1 MGLQI
6 KIRNNLQGFKRVNMY
21 VVDHFKKKPRSFI
34 WVIGLLLNLVI
45 GFIDYLTGYEIGM
58 GVFYLMPIGLLSWLI
73 NRKAGIIM
81 SVISTVTIIS
91 ADILAGKVIQNYFID
106 SWNLFIHFSFFTIV
120 VYLIYQEKMIS
131 DKNEI
136 LILKLQKA
144 LDEIK
149 TLSGLLS
156 VCPSCKKIRD
166 DNGDWKRTDLL
177 ISDNTNAEFSH
188 SICPECEDKLYP
200 RLAKEKWARL

>member
-1 MGLQI
+1 
-6 KIRNNLQGFKRVNMY
+6 MY
-21 VVDHFKKKPRSFI
+21 LVDYFEKKPRSFI
-34 WVIGLLLNLVI
+34 WVIGLLLNLII
-45 GFIDYLTGYEIGM
+45 GLIDYLTGYEIGM
-58 GVFYLMPIGLLSWLI
+58 GVFYLMPISLLSWLI

-91 ADILAGKVIQNYFID
+91 TDILAGKVIQNYFID

-120 VYLIYQEKMIS
+120 VYLIYQEKMSS
-131 DKNEI
+131 DKNET

-144 LDEIK
+144 LDGIK

-156 VCPSCKKIRD
+156 ICPSCKKIRD
-166 DNGDWKRTDLL
+166 DNGHWKQIDLS

-200 RLAKEKWARL
+200 RLAKKKWARL

>member
-1 MGLQI
+1 M
-6 KIRNNLQGFKRVNMY
+6 NL
-21 VVDHFKKKPRSFI
+21 I
-34 WVIGLLLNLVI
+34 IGV
-45 GFIDYLTGYEIGM
+45 IDYLTGYEIGM
-58 GVFYLMPIGLLSWLI
+58 AVFYLLPIGLLSWLI

-91 ADILAGKVIQNYFID
+91 TDILAGKVIQNYFTD

-120 VYLIYQEKMIS
+120 VYLIYQEKMSS

-149 TLSGLLS
+149 TLSSLLS
-156 VCPSCKKIRD
+156 TCSFCKKIRD
-166 DNGDWKRTDLL
+166 DNGHWKQIELFV
-177 ISDNTNAEFSH
+177 SDKNAEFSH
-188 SICPECEDKLYP
+188 GICPECKDNLYP
-200 RLAKEKWARL
+200 ELAKKKWVRL

>member
-1 MGLQI
+1 MHL
-6 KIRNNLQGFKRVNMY
+6 
-21 VVDHFKKKPRSFI
+21 VDYFGKKPRSFI
-34 WVIGLLLNLVI
+34 WVIGLLLNLII
-45 GFIDYLTGYEIGM
+45 GVIDYLTGYEIGM
-58 GVFYLMPIGLLSWLI
+58 GVFYLMPISLLSWLI

-91 ADILAGKVIQNYFID
+91 TDILAGKVIQNYFID

-120 VYLIYQEKMIS
+120 VYLIYQEKMSS

-156 VCPSCKKIRD
+156 ICSSCKKIRD
-166 DNGDWKRTDLL
+166 DNGYWKQIDLF

-188 SICPECEDKLYP
+188 SICPEC
-200 RLAKEKWARL
+200 RG

>member
-1 MGLQI
+1 
-6 KIRNNLQGFKRVNMY
+6 
-21 VVDHFKKKPRSFI
+21 
-34 WVIGLLLNLVI
+34 
-45 GFIDYLTGYEIGM
+45 
-58 GVFYLMPIGLLSWLI
+58 
-73 NRKAGIIM
+73 
-81 SVISTVTIIS
+81 
-91 ADILAGKVIQNYFID
+91 
-106 SWNLFIHFSFFTIV
+106 
-120 VYLIYQEKMIS
+120 LIYQEKMIS